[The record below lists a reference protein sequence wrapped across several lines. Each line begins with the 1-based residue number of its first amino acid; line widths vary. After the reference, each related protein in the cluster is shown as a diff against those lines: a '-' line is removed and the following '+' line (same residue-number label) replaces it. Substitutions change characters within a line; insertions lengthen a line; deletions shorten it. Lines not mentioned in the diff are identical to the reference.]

1 MINSILLQ
9 AHTTAAATDTLS
21 KAAAKAEVA
30 DESLWDLAA
39 KGGWIMLPILL
50 LSLIAVYFIIER
62 FVAINKARKIEGG
75 FMGNVK
81 NFILSNN
88 IDAAKELCRN
98 SSAPEAKM
106 MEKGLARMN
115 NSMPEMEKAIEAV
128 GKMEVYKL
136 EKNLNILSIIAG
148 IAPLFGFIGT
158 ILGVI
163 KIFYTISL
171 ADNISIGLISG
182 GLYQKMVT
190 SAAGLMVGVFA
201 FIGYHWLN
209 LMVDKIV
216 HRIEANT
223 AEFIDIIHDHKK

>member
-1 MINSILLQ
+1 MSDNSSIGSIIQPPL
-9 AHTTAAATDTLS
+9 AARSHKDSSATSAFAAATDTLS

-106 MEKGLARMN
+106 MEKGLAQN
-115 NSMPEMEKAIEAV
+115 
-128 GKMEVYKL
+128 
-136 EKNLNILSIIAG
+136 
-148 IAPLFGFIGT
+148 
-158 ILGVI
+158 
-163 KIFYTISL
+163 KIF
-171 ADNISIGLISG
+171 NI
-182 GLYQKMVT
+182 
-190 SAAGLMVGVFA
+190 A
-201 FIGYHWLN
+201 
-209 LMVDKIV
+209 
-216 HRIEANT
+216 
-223 AEFIDIIHDHKK
+223 HK